1 MKTRYCLLALL
12 SLLWGW
18 GTAGVAQAS
27 PHSHS
32 YSRSTPS
39 PTVSFEAG
47 DRPGNF
53 FTCANTANS
62 KSIGCVPASIG
73 GKGQRSLAVI
83 APGET
88 VGFPT
93 FAGEASTVHTAVSL
107 LWPRGAKHMPFKTA
121 IDVRDPAK
129 RGVATVTLWKPGLYV
144 FICDIHPYMFSAVI
158 VDDPV
163 TKVNGG
169 LGLDLGR
176 KITLINGITVPTFS
190 DLAVRLLRTFFV
202 ITDPTNWKDYNKPS
216 WQPAF
221 PAVPVIVY
229 DVNGNRTN
237 VPDLSAVLSVG
248 TVDLTTPE
256 NKLFNPT
263 IPAVGEIWVNTQ
275 FELTAGKS
283 KPGTATAIDGSTWG
297 ITKKIALPETNMN
310 HPHNMWTDKNQE
322 VIYQTQWFDE
332 RMTVFDRKD
341 GKFRYELNA
350 GPAPSHVMTRANND
364 LVHVAQNGGNN
375 VREFNDLAG
384 SGGKGPNEF
393 LRDIPMGSGGE
404 DVFTATH
411 PHGHWMS
418 STGDKMVT
426 PNENL
431 NTSTVYNFP
440 GGAIE
445 ATIPTGHIPIATGMM
460 PNSSK
465 YYVANFLDS
474 TISVMN
480 MTNNTEIK
488 KINLI
493 ANYDPVGGGV
503 VADPVSGK
511 TFVGAL
517 PIQTPVSADG
527 TNMVTANT
535 LTATITVVDTRPRL
549 PNNSI
554 NPNEDTVVAMLP
566 CQPGCHGVQYGAKA
580 GGGYYAYVSSKFSN
594 DLIVVDPDPNGDGD
608 PSDAAIVGRVL
619 LGTVGAA
626 TTDVPTPDT
635 VIGNAGM
642 GGQGILPVPIAYNG
656 WVQQWV
662 QNCTT
667 PDCNAWKGPGGL
679 TDKQKNPGPVQ

>member
-1 MKTRYCLLALL
+1 MKTRHLFLAVL
-12 SLLWGW
+12 SLLVGW
-18 GTAGVAQAS
+18 GTAGVVQAA
-27 PHSHS
+27 PHAHK
-32 YSRSTPS
+32 TS

-53 FTCANTANS
+53 FTCSNTANS
-62 KSIGCVPASIG
+62 KSLGCVPSSIG
-73 GKGQRSLAVI
+73 GAQQRSLAVI

-93 FAGEASTVHTAVSL
+93 FSGEASTIHTALSL
-107 LWPRGAKHMPFKTA
+107 LWPKGAKNMPFKTS
-121 IDVRDPAK
+121 IDFRDPAK
-129 RGVATVTLWKPGLYV
+129 RGVATVRLWKPGLYV
-144 FICDIHPYMFSAVI
+144 FICDIHVYMFAAVI

-176 KITLINGITVPTFS
+176 KITLVNGITVPTFS

-202 ITDPTNWKDYNKPS
+202 ITDPGNWKDYTKPS
-216 WQPAF
+216 WKPAF

-229 DVNGNRTN
+229 DVKGKRTN
-237 VPDLSAVLSVG
+237 VPDLSAVLGIG
-248 TVDLTTPE
+248 TVDLTAPE

-263 IPAVGEIWVNTQ
+263 TTGVGEIWVDTQ

-283 KPGTATAIDGSTWG
+283 KPGTATAIDSGTWG
-297 ITKKIALPETNMN
+297 LTKKIALPETNMN
-310 HPHNMWTDKNQE
+310 HPHNMWTDRDQQ

-332 RMTVFDRKD
+332 RLTVFDRKT
-341 GKFRYELNA
+341 GAFIRELNA

-393 LRDIPMGSGGE
+393 LRDISMTNAPVDNS
-404 DVFTATH
+404 DIINTAH

-445 ATIPTGHIPIATGMM
+445 ATIPTGAVPIATGMM
-460 PNSSK
+460 PDSSK
-465 YYVANFLDS
+465 YYVANFLDN

-480 MTNNTEIK
+480 MTTNTEVK

-493 ANYDPVGGGV
+493 ANYDPIGGSV

-517 PIQTPVSADG
+517 PIQTPVSPDG

-535 LTATITVVDTRPRL
+535 LTATITVVDTRHLL
-549 PNNSI
+549 PDGSVNSQ
-554 NPNEDTVVAMLP
+554 EDTVVAMLP
-566 CQPGCHGVQYGAKA
+566 CDPGCHGVQYGAKL
-580 GGGYYAYVSSKFSN
+580 GGGYYAYVTSKFGN
-594 DLIVVDPDPNGDGD
+594 AMIIVDPDVDGNGD

-619 LGTVGAA
+619 LTGTG
-626 TTDVPTPDT
+626 TDDT
-635 VIGNAGM
+635 VIGNPGM
-642 GGQGILPVPIAYNG
+642 GGQGVLAVPNVYNG
-656 WVQQWV
+656 WVQQWD
-662 QNCTT
+662 QHCTT
-667 PDCNAWKGPGGL
+667 DDCAAWKDQL
-679 TDKQKNPGPVQ
+679 TEKQKDPGPVQ